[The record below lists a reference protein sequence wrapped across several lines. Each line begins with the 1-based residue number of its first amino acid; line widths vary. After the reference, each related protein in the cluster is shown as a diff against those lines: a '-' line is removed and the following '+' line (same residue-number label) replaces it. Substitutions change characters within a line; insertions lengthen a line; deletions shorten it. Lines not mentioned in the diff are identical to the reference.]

1 MNYTITDDRLL
12 ELFSNVMKEYS
23 ELEVAERSY
32 DFHNYDEGRY
42 VDLDVYNYY
51 KDVDEDWEDDN
62 WILQVQY
69 MKGDAGKGME
79 LPILRYSDWWFR
91 TIIPMFG
98 DYFEPLFKKWFN
110 KTYLPKTPIK
120 TVTTEQD

>member
-12 ELFSNVMKEYS
+12 EVFSSVMKEYS

-32 DFHNYDEGRY
+32 DFYNYEKGRY
-42 VDLDVYNYY
+42 ADLDFDNYY
-51 KDVDEDWEDDN
+51 KDVEEDWEDDN

-69 MKGDAGKGME
+69 MKGDVGKGME
-79 LPILRYSDWWFR
+79 LPILRYDEWWFR

-98 DYFEPLFKKWFN
+98 DYFELLLKEWFN
-110 KTYLPKTPIK
+110 KTYSPKTIIK
-120 TVTTEQD
+120 TVTKEQD

>member
-12 ELFSNVMKEYS
+12 EVFSSVMKEYS

-98 DYFEPLFKKWFN
+98 DYFELLLKEWFN
-110 KTYLPKTPIK
+110 KTYLPKTIIK
-120 TVTTEQD
+120 TVTKEQD